1 MDKKQKV
8 LHIVGD
14 PVGGIRKHIHD
25 VLLNLHSGFEFFYI
39 TSGCGDKNFDKELPD
54 LIKSGVIHQSLK
66 ITKKPSFG
74 DVLNVV
80 KVFMFLRKHKID
92 IVHGHGAKGGLYAR
106 LAGKFAGCRV
116 VYTPHGGV
124 VHNMFG
130 RFESIIYKFIEKS
143 LCIFTDALIFESN
156 YTKNAFENK
165 FSCKSTK
172 KYVNYNG
179 LDVDETTISTWITS
193 KKDPKETH
201 IGVFGIIRKE
211 KGQHLAL
218 NAVLELINQGENIYV
233 HFFGDGP
240 MKPEIEDR
248 AKSSKASNNVIFHGE
263 TEHVYSKI
271 KGVDFVLIPSLFE
284 SFGYVAVEAML
295 LKVPV
300 ISSNVGGLPEII
312 SNDSGF
318 IFDPLNMPDMISV
331 IRSAVYCSEEIL
343 SEKVEFAYSSVSNKF
358 SLNRMISFLC
368 SVYPSLLSK

>member
-172 KYVNYNG
+172 NYVNHNG

-211 KGQHLAL
+211 KGQHLAF
-218 NAVLELINQGENIYV
+218 NAVLELINQGENIYL

-240 MKPEIEDR
+240 MKPELEDR
-248 AKSSKASNNVIFHGE
+248 AKSSKVSNNVIFHGE

-284 SFGYVAVEAML
+284 SFGYVALEAIL
-295 LKVPV
+295 LRKPL
-300 ISSNVGGLPEII
+300 ICSNVGGLKEVVDP
-312 SNDSGF
+312 SSSF
-318 IFDPLNMPDMISV
+318 VFDPAIFGDLVNQIKLAINSNQNLLNSF
-331 IRSAVYCSEEIL
+331 
-343 SEKVEFAYSSVSNKF
+343 VEQANKRALNLF
-358 SLNRMISFLC
+358 SLNQMLN
-368 SVYPSLLSK
+368 SLRSIYNSL